1 MKKMKKFFY
10 LIIVVIVI
18 ILVILAIKY
27 FLKQRNLAKELNN
40 LTRVE
45 TILIGDA
52 QVKSFGEQLKNN
64 YNVVATITDKDII
77 LEFIKEVS
85 KAKIASYNLNNK
97 TESQYLFRLL
107 DKEQNVIADFTYEP
121 LRFLEFSKQDALKLK
136 DNNYITDLLNNYQ
149 IPFYEI
155 LEKLNDTKAIVIKK
169 DRDLKTITDQV
180 VIEDIIKILREATVF
195 QNSTT
200 LPGADYEIKFLDDKD
215 REIATMEYGTYI
227 TITVENKKITLVDYD
242 ELEME
247 TILNNY

>member
-85 KAKIASYNLNNK
+85 KANIASYNLNNK

-136 DNNYITDLLNNYQ
+136 DNNYIT
-149 IPFYEI
+149 
-155 LEKLNDTKAIVIKK
+155 
-169 DRDLKTITDQV
+169 
-180 VIEDIIKILREATVF
+180 
-195 QNSTT
+195 
-200 LPGADYEIKFLDDKD
+200 
-215 REIATMEYGTYI
+215 
-227 TITVENKKITLVDYD
+227 
-242 ELEME
+242 
-247 TILNNY
+247 